1 MASAKSVAATT
12 DDLLVGVGEVPA
24 SVRRAAE
31 ALGLKSADCLF
42 AMQTDLDMENEP
54 AEAWLVVTSGQIVTF
69 AAGRDEPIAG
79 PYLITDVEKVRVF
92 QNVGSAVLQLMVKGV
107 YIDVVRFSNASRELF
122 DRARVEIERMTEG
135 KPVDPQALTR
145 PREWVCPKCDLPL
158 PSRGGVCPRCTAST
172 GIMTRVLGL
181 MQPYWASSMLLMG
194 LLITRVALSLIPP
207 YLVKVLVDRVLQ
219 PRQNAQWLPLF
230 VLGLLAVS
238 VLVGGV
244 NIVIG
249 RASAQI
255 GTRIGK
261 ELREVLQRKLI
272 SLDVEYFDRHSV
284 GSLMSRVLYDT
295 DYFQAFV
302 DQVTQGFLLNLL
314 TVLGIGVMLF
324 VMNWQLALLVMLPV
338 PLVVIGT
345 VILWHYVWPR
355 YYPVWDSQSKMSQLL
370 NSMLSGIRMV
380 KAFGQEEREQ
390 ERFSQSAEYMRGAR
404 RSLQVSVAT
413 FNPLMALVFSLGGLI
428 IWYFGGSK
436 VLAGTVTL
444 GTLMAFFNYVG
455 MFYAPIQALSMFSNW
470 FTGFI
475 TAGQRVF
482 EVLDAGSELSVEANP
497 VRVGALK
504 GRVEFRN
511 ITFGYDPHEP
521 IIKNVSF
528 SIEPGQFIGIVG
540 KSGSGKTTLINLLCR
555 FYDPQQGEVL
565 VDGIDVRHLA
575 ADELRE
581 QVALVLQEP
590 FLFRAS
596 VRDNIAYGRPHS
608 DPVSVILAAKAANA
622 HDFIARMHNA
632 YDTKLGE
639 RGAGLS
645 GGERQ
650 RVTIARALI
659 QQPRILILDEATS
672 SVDTESEQQIQRALA
687 TLSKGRTTLCV
698 AHRLSTL
705 KNADRIY
712 VVDEGRIAEQG
723 SHEEL
728 LALDGIYAKLVRIQ
742 TELSRIETG

>member
-1 MASAKSVAATT
+1 MR
-12 DDLLVGVGEVPA
+12 G
-24 SVRRAAE
+24 
-31 ALGLKSADCLF
+31 
-42 AMQTDLDMENEP
+42 
-54 AEAWLVVTSGQIVTF
+54 
-69 AAGRDEPIAG
+69 GR
-79 PYLITDVEKVRVF
+79 
-92 QNVGSAVLQLMVKGV
+92 
-107 YIDVVRFSNASRELF
+107 LF
-122 DRARVEIERMTEG
+122 DRARAEIERMIEG
-135 KPVDPQALTR
+135 KPVDTEVLTR
-145 PREWVCPKCDLPL
+145 PREWMCPRCHLPL
-158 PSRGGVCPRCTAST
+158 PSRGAVCPRCAGGK
-172 GIMTRVLGL
+172 GILTRVFGL
-181 MQPYWASSMLLMG
+181 MRPYWSSSLLLLTMLVV
-194 LLITRVALSLIPP
+194 RVALSLVPP
-207 YLVKVLVDRVLQ
+207 YLVKILVDRVLKPQ
-219 PRQNAQWLPLF
+219 QNAEWLPLF
-230 VLGLLAVS
+230 VLALLTVAV
-238 VLVGGV
+238 VVCAI

-249 RASAQI
+249 RASARI

-261 ELREVLQRKLI
+261 ELRELLQRKLI
-272 SLDVEYFDRHSV
+272 SLDVEYFDRHAV
-284 GSLMSRVLYDT
+284 GSLMSRVMYDT

-302 DQVTQGFLLNLL
+302 NQVAEGFLLNLL
-314 TVLGIGVMLF
+314 TVVGIGVVLF
-324 VMNWQLALLVMLPV
+324 SMNATLALLVMLPV

-380 KAFGQEEREQ
+380 KAFGQEQREQ
-390 ERFSQSAEYMRGAR
+390 GRFSESAEYMRGAR

-413 FNPLMALVFSLGGLI
+413 FNPLMALIFSLGGLI
-428 IWYFGGSK
+428 IWYFGGSM
-436 VLAGTVTL
+436 VLKGEAAGGITL
-444 GTLMAFFNYVG
+444 GTLMAFFSYVA

-470 FTGFI
+470 VTGFI
-475 TAGQRVF
+475 SAGQSVF
-482 EVLDAGSELSVEANP
+482 EVLDAGSELAVEAHP
-497 VRVGALK
+497 VHVGALQ

-511 ITFGYDPHEP
+511 VTFGYDPHEP
-521 IIKNVSF
+521 IVRNVSF
-528 SIEPGQFIGIVG
+528 RIEPGQFVGIVG

-555 FYDPQQGEVL
+555 FYDPQHGQVL
-565 VDGIDVRHLA
+565 IDGIDVRKLA
-575 ADELRE
+575 PQELRA

-596 VRDNIAYGRPHS
+596 IRDNIAYGRPQS
-608 DPVSVILAAKAANA
+608 DAVSVIRAAKAANA

-659 QQPRILILDEATS
+659 QEPRVLILDEATS
-672 SVDTESEQQIQRALA
+672 SVDTESEQQIQHALA

-712 VVDEGRIAEQG
+712 VVDEGRIAEEG

-728 LALDGIYAKLVRIQ
+728 LEQDGIYAKLVRIQ